1 MTPEPEITPLS
12 PTDRFRFACGETVP
26 CFNACCRDLN
36 QFLTPYDILRLK
48 RNLSMTSREFLTAYV
63 AIHAGPQ
70 TGLPVAAFRETAGDH
85 PCPFVDASGCRVYPD
100 RPSSCRIYPI
110 ARMISRSR
118 ETGEITAHY
127 ALLKEAHCRGF
138 EEGREWRVAEW
149 LANQGVDPYNEMND
163 RLLEIIALKNRR
175 HPGPLPHDARRAFQT
190 ALYDLDAFR
199 DLLFGKGLDLG
210 FDPDPGR
217 LDAAK
222 TDDEALLRIG
232 LRYVRETL
240 LATEEKGRGAAG

>member
-1 MTPEPEITPLS
+1 
-12 PTDRFRFACGETVP
+12 
-26 CFNACCRDLN
+26 
-36 QFLTPYDILRLK
+36 
-48 RNLSMTSREFLTAYV
+48 
-63 AIHAGPQ
+63 
-70 TGLPVAAFRETAGDH
+70 
-85 PCPFVDASGCRVYPD
+85 
-100 RPSSCRIYPI
+100 
-110 ARMISRSR
+110 
-118 ETGEITAHY
+118 
-127 ALLKEAHCRGF
+127 
-138 EEGREWRVAEW
+138 
-149 LANQGVDPYNEMND
+149 VDPYNEMND